1 MSITKL
7 DPEHRALILET
18 VDGQLVEATAEY
30 QGQTY
35 RVQYDNVGVGLRGC
49 EPRPPTHVVFDSE
62 GEILGRGLSEDDAV
76 LDALLRALA
85 QEHELLFELRGR
97 VCEFRSALKGLGA

>member
-7 DPEHRALILET
+7 DPEHLARILEA

-49 EPRPPTHVVFDSE
+49 EPRPPTHVVFDCD
-62 GEILGRGLSEDDAV
+62 GEILGRGLSADDAV
-76 LDALLRALA
+76 LDALLRTQQQDRNAFVELRERVADFHSALA
-85 QEHELLFELRGR
+85 RLSE
-97 VCEFRSALKGLGA
+97 

>member
-7 DPEHRALILET
+7 DPEHLARILEA
-18 VDGQLVEATAEY
+18 VDGRVVPMTAGY
-30 QGQTY
+30 QGLY
-35 RVQYDNVGVGLRGC
+35 VQFDNIGVGLRGY

-85 QEHELLFELRGR
+85 QEHARFVELHER
-97 VCEFRSALKGLGA
+97 VSDFRSALARLGA